1 MPTNYSDFWEV
12 RNTSKKEMMQG
23 YLIQKNQAYESY
35 SQKGEHGQLLLGKC
49 YRRNQ
54 SRKDG
59 VWFIGRMLTKGY
71 DFYPQ
76 FLKKKIKIQIYIKHV
91 STYD

>member
-1 MPTNYSDFWEV
+1 
-12 RNTSKKEMMQG
+12 MQG

-59 VWFIGRMLTKGY
+59 VWFIGRVLTKGY

-76 FLKKKIKIQIYIKHV
+76 FFFFKKSRYRFI
-91 STYD
+91 